1 MNLRIPA
8 AELATATLMG
18 FAAIGGAAAQSIR
31 YEKDGRPQTY
41 EFKPQPGEATPGDRT
56 AATRQNARSNRPTP
70 GGLPG
75 GRKNI
80 PWDEPGKFS
89 GVPGVFENSATSL
102 PARHGTKPAR
112 HTQKGA
118 AQTRSAGAG
127 EQEQTRSRLGQ
138 ADKEPD
144 GNSRTHASPPDAEPN
159 GIPAAGVRSHG
170 HPGDGQQ
177 AETAKAADIAAET
190 RAKVIEQFRAR
201 ALAEE
206 QRRLDIEKNR
216 NRRARPGEASA
227 AELGNGNPEQ
237 QRQVQADPDYTGT
250 VTTAP
255 SNAAARSEKS
265 GLKGGVC
272 RMLFFGLLPGC

>member
-18 FAAIGGAAAQSIR
+18 FGAIGDAAAQSIR

-127 EQEQTRSRLGQ
+127 EQEPTRSRLGQ

-144 GNSRTHASPPDAEPN
+144 SNSRTHAGQLDADAS
-159 GIPAAGVRSHG
+159 GVPAAGIRS
-170 HPGDGQQ
+170 PGEGQQ
-177 AETAKAADIAAET
+177 AETPKADVAAET

-216 NRRARPGEASA
+216 DRRARAGESSPAGP
-227 AELGNGNPEQ
+227 ENGNAEQ
-237 QRQVQADPDYTGT
+237 QQQVQADPDYTGT
-250 VTTAP
+250 VTAAP

-272 RMLFFGLLPGC
+272 RMVFFGLLPGC